1 MLEQWG
7 ALMEAEDY
15 GGVLAMLEQRLPK
28 VEGIP
33 PLDELIQMVRR
44 PPKLE
49 HCSASFHL
57 WLLRT

>member
-15 GGVLAMLEQRLPK
+15 GGVLTMLEQRLPK

-44 PPKLE
+44 SPKLE
-49 HCSASFHL
+49 HRSASSR
-57 WLLRT
+57 LRL